1 MAEGG
6 RDGQKEGRTEGGT
19 DGGTVGGRSRRRR
32 GSSREREEGETAA
45 SNQSIDQSGAI
56 IGGPEPLVGQ
66 VGDKIDQ
73 SIERLIDNM
82 AGREEEEGEQ
92 QGAEPTVRNK

>member
-1 MAEGG
+1 MKEGRGKRMGVAEGG

-19 DGGTVGGRSRRRR
+19 EGRTEGQWVADRDGDR

-45 SNQSIDQSGAI
+45 SNQSIDQSGSI

-66 VGDKIDQ
+66 VGDKIDR
-73 SIERLIDNM
+73 SIE
-82 AGREEEEGEQ
+82 
-92 QGAEPTVRNK
+92 